1 MANKMAL
8 GLVIGGAVSSSV
20 GAAFKDVESRVKKL
34 SEQGKKARVLQSTI
48 GETMRLRDEWRKSHA
63 AGEKGAQSLLNR
75 LERNLG
81 VLRKEGVEVGRLAKE
96 YDRLGRA
103 GRSAELQL
111 KGHNQISQ
119 GKEQAKSGVAR
130 GVAAA
135 GMVAVTAKTSAD
147 YQAIIRDI
155 AIKAGVARTAEES
168 DMSRSIIQ
176 TSRDVG
182 MGRNEVADVVN
193 ELVGAGMDLKQA
205 MAFAP
210 VAAKF
215 VVGQGSSG
223 VDTAKMIQALQTN
236 AKITDPKVLEK
247 ALEAVAYQG
256 QAGSFEASDMAR
268 WFPQLLAGM
277 QKQGITG
284 MDAVTQ
290 LGSMLQVQ
298 MKTAGTADEAANNLK
313 NWIEKIGAGD
323 VVKSYKDAGI
333 DYQKSLNTG
342 IQGGMST
349 LEASF
354 GLAKRY
360 IEATDPKKAAK
371 MAEATAK
378 ISKEADPAK
387 AKAMLDSLEQA
398 LRTGDIFADMQVK
411 SALTAY
417 VQNKELYEQLKK
429 EAASASGILDQNLAE
444 RRDTSAQKWSET
456 IQAGNDALRSV
467 GDAIR
472 PVTDGLAT
480 GLTTVIKGV
489 TKLSDESPKLVMGLT
504 ALATG
509 ASVITS
515 VIGALKIGRGVF
527 NLARG
532 GLAGRAGKAGVQSVF
547 VTNAKGALGGD
558 NAEKGGTVK
567 ALVAAGIGAVLD
579 RKDEAPGG
587 DGGVDTTLDP
597 VDTGMKLLDVI
608 REAKQ
613 GDDGAGS
620 DRTQKVFVVNAR
632 DMGGPGAGTSGV
644 GRRNRRARRAGRI
657 RPPAPP
663 VPPRLGARL
672 MGAVGTLGKMGKV
685 LPAGTV
691 FEAGIKALDTY
702 STAKTAQEK
711 AEGYGG
717 AAGGLAGSV
726 AGAAAGA
733 AIGSVVPIIGTA
745 VGGLVG
751 AFLGGIGGDALGG
764 MFGKSSLA
772 KSLFGSDSGP
782 GDVVRLM
789 SAQTDRTQ
797 APSPLMLKPE
807 TKPATVEQSISF
819 APHMPIT
826 IQGDVKD
833 PDELMRK
840 LQPLMQG
847 QLQDF
852 ARQMEDNAR
861 RANDRKLYDI
871 PHI

>member
-1 MANKMAL
+1 
-8 GLVIGGAVSSSV
+8 
-20 GAAFKDVESRVKKL
+20 
-34 SEQGKKARVLQSTI
+34 
-48 GETMRLRDEWRKSHA
+48 
-63 AGEKGAQSLLNR
+63 
-75 LERNLG
+75 
-81 VLRKEGVEVGRLAKE
+81 
-96 YDRLGRA
+96 
-103 GRSAELQL
+103 
-111 KGHNQISQ
+111 
-119 GKEQAKSGVAR
+119 
-130 GVAAA
+130 
-135 GMVAVTAKTSAD
+135 
-147 YQAIIRDI
+147 
-155 AIKAGVARTAEES
+155 
-168 DMSRSIIQ
+168 
-176 TSRDVG
+176 
-182 MGRNEVADVVN
+182 
-193 ELVGAGMDLKQA
+193 
-205 MAFAP
+205 
-210 VAAKF
+210 
-215 VVGQGSSG
+215 
-223 VDTAKMIQALQTN
+223 
-236 AKITDPKVLEK
+236 
-247 ALEAVAYQG
+247 
-256 QAGSFEASDMAR
+256 
-268 WFPQLLAGM
+268 
-277 QKQGITG
+277 
-284 MDAVTQ
+284 
-290 LGSMLQVQ
+290 
-298 MKTAGTADEAANNLK
+298 ANNLK
-313 NWIEKIGAGD
+313 NWIEKIGSGD

-342 IQGGMST
+342 IQEGMST

-480 GLTTVIKGV
+480 GLTTVIKGI
-489 TKLSDESPKLVMGLT
+489 TQLSDESPKLVMGLT

-547 VTNAKGALGGD
+547 VTNAKGALDSGS
-558 NAEKGGTVK
+558 AEKGGTVK

-579 RKDEAPGG
+579 RKDEAPVG

-613 GDDGAGS
+613 GEGALGS
-620 DRTQKVFVVNAR
+620 GHTQRVFVVNALQ
-632 DMGGPGAGTSGV
+632 MGGMNAGTGGG
-644 GRRNRRARRAGRI
+644 GRRGRRARRRAALR
-657 RPPAPP
+657 AP
-663 VPPRLGARL
+663 VPPIVPARL
-672 MGAVGTLGKMGKV
+672 EGGLVKVAGTLGKMGKT

-691 FEAGIKALDTY
+691 FEAGIKAFDTY

-726 AGAAAGA
+726 AG
-733 AIGSVVPIIGTA
+733 
-745 VGGLVG
+745 
-751 AFLGGIGGDALGG
+751 
-764 MFGKSSLA
+764 
-772 KSLFGSDSGP
+772 
-782 GDVVRLM
+782 
-789 SAQTDRTQ
+789 
-797 APSPLMLKPE
+797 
-807 TKPATVEQSISF
+807 
-819 APHMPIT
+819 
-826 IQGDVKD
+826 
-833 PDELMRK
+833 
-840 LQPLMQG
+840 
-847 QLQDF
+847 
-852 ARQMEDNAR
+852 
-861 RANDRKLYDI
+861 
-871 PHI
+871 

>member
-8 GLVIGGAVSSSV
+8 GLVIGGVVSSTV
-20 GAAFKDVESRVKKL
+20 GAAFKDVEGRVKKL

-48 GETMRLRDEWRKSHA
+48 GEAMRLRDEWRKAHA
-63 AGEKGAQSLLNR
+63 AGEKSADALLKR
-75 LERNLG
+75 LEKNLG
-81 VLRKEGVEVGRLAKE
+81 VLRKEGVEVGRLARE

-103 GRSAELQL
+103 GRSAELKA
-111 KGHNQISQ
+111 KGFGQIDQ
-119 GKEQAKSGVAR
+119 GKQQVRAGVAQ
-130 GVAAA
+130 GVVAT
-135 GMVAVTAKTSAD
+135 GMVAVTAKVSAD

-155 AIKAGVARTAEES
+155 AIKAGVARSAQEA

-176 TSRDVG
+176 TSKDIG

-193 ELVGAGMDLKQA
+193 QLVGAGMELKQA
-205 MAFAP
+205 MEFAP

-236 AKITDPKVLEK
+236 ANITDPKVLEK
-247 ALEAVAYQG
+247 ALEAVAFQG

-313 NWIEKIGAGD
+313 NWIEKIGSGD

-333 DYQKSLNTG
+333 DYQGSLNTG

-360 IEATDPKKAAK
+360 IEATDPKKAAQ

-387 AKAMLDSLEQA
+387 AKAMLNSLEQA

-417 VQNKELYEQLKK
+417 VQNKALYEQLKS
-429 EAASASGILDQNLAE
+429 EAASASGILDKNLAE
-444 RRDTSAQKWSET
+444 RRDTSSQKWSET

-472 PVTDGLAT
+472 PVTDAVAT
-480 GLTTVIKGV
+480 GLTTVVKGI

-504 ALATG
+504 ALAAG

-515 VIGALKIGRGVF
+515 VIGAFKIGRGLV

-532 GLAGRAGKAGVQSVF
+532 GLSGGAGRAGVQSVF
-547 VTNAKGALGGD
+547 VTNAAGSLVGG
-558 NAEKGGTVK
+558 EKGGAVK
-567 ALVAAGIGAVLD
+567 ALVAAGIGAVLN
-579 RKDEAPGG
+579 RKDESPVG

-608 REAKQ
+608 REAKG
-613 GDDGAGS
+613 GDDESGP
-620 DRTQKVFVVNAR
+620 DHTQKVFVVNAR

-644 GRRNRRARRAGRI
+644 GRRNRRARRARRI

-764 MFGKSSLA
+764 MFGKSSFA
-772 KSLFGSDSGP
+772 KSLFGSDSEP
-782 GDVVRLM
+782 GDVVRAM
-789 SAQTDRTQ
+789 SVKTGPLQ

-807 TKPATVEQSISF
+807 AKPAMVEQSISF

-840 LQPLMQG
+840 LQPMMQG
-847 QLQDF
+847 QLKDF

-861 RANDRKLYDI
+861 RANDRQLYDS
-871 PHI
+871 PHV

>member
-63 AGEKGAQSLLNR
+63 AGEKGASALLNR
-75 LERNLG
+75 LEKNLG

-155 AIKAGVARTAEES
+155 AIKAGVARTAEEA

-313 NWIEKIGAGD
+313 NWIEKIGSGD

-480 GLTTVIKGV
+480 GLTTVIKSV
-489 TKLSDESPKLVMGLT
+489 TQLSDESPKLVMGLT

-579 RKDEAPGG
+579 RKDEAH
-587 DGGVDTTLDP
+587 VDTTLDP

-613 GDDGAGS
+613 GEGALGS
-620 DRTQKVFVVNAR
+620 EHTQRVFVVNAR
-632 DMGGPGAGTSGV
+632 DIGGPGAGTSGV

-672 MGAVGTLGKMGKV
+672 MGSVGTLGKMGKV

-691 FEAGIKALDTY
+691 FEAGIKAFDTY

-751 AFLGGIGGDALGG
+751 AFLGGIGGDTLGG
-764 MFGKSSLA
+764 MFGKSSFA
-772 KSLFGSDSGP
+772 KSLFSSDSEP
-782 GDVVRLM
+782 GDVVRAM
-789 SAQTDRTQ
+789 SAKSGPSQ

-840 LQPLMQG
+840 LQPLMKG

-852 ARQMEDNAR
+852 ARQMEENAR